1 MSERKKDH
9 IQLAFKGRMYA
20 DELDSR
26 FNYEPLLSG
35 HPNRETV
42 NISFMGKSLKAPIW
56 VSSMTGGTEK
66 ARHINSNLA
75 RACKEFGL
83 GMGLGSC
90 RTLLNNDDNLKDFD
104 FREIIGNELPFWA
117 NLGISQVE
125 ELLMNDELG
134 RIEDLAEKLRADG
147 LIIHINPLQE
157 WLQPE
162 GDMVWHKPI
171 DVIERILERS
181 KLKIMVKEVGQGMG
195 PESLLALL
203 KLPLEAIEFA
213 AFGGTNFP
221 KIEMM
226 RSKDETRG
234 NFYPLAFIGHTAE
247 EMVEVVNKAVKS
259 NQEINCRQIIISGGI
274 TTFLDGYYLINRIR
288 LPAIYGQ
295 ASAFLRY
302 AQGPYDHL
310 QEFVKS
316 QIDGLKLAGAYLK
329 IKH

>member
-26 FNYEPLLSG
+26 FNYEPMLSG
-35 HPNRETV
+35 HPPHELADIT
-42 NISFMGKSLKAPIW
+42 FLGKSMKAPIW

-66 ARHINSNLA
+66 AGHINRNLA
-75 RACKEFGL
+75 RACREFGL

-90 RTLLNNDDNLKDFD
+90 RSLLRNNDYLKDFD
-104 FREIIGNELPFWA
+104 FRELIGNDLPFWA
-117 NLGISQVE
+117 NLGICQVE
-125 ELLMNDELG
+125 ELLMNEELD
-134 RIEDLAEKLRADG
+134 RIEELVTKLQADG
-147 LIIHINPLQE
+147 LIIHINPIQE

-162 GDMVWHKPI
+162 GDTLWHRPL
-171 DVIERILERS
+171 DVIERFLERS
-181 KLKIMVKEVGQGMG
+181 EIKIIVKEVGQGIG
-195 PESLLALL
+195 PESLLSLMR
-203 KLPLEAIEFA
+203 LPIEAIEFA
-213 AFGGTNFP
+213 AFGGTNFS

-226 RSKDETRG
+226 RSEDEIRD
-234 NFYPLAFIGHTAE
+234 NFYPLAAIGHTAE
-247 EMVEVVNKAVKS
+247 EMVEVVNKAVGS

-274 TTFLDGYYLINRIR
+274 KTFLDGYYLINKIQ

-316 QIDGLKLAGAYLK
+316 QVDGLKLAGAYLK